1 MSIYIPKKIK
11 VGYQDRSDTYTG
23 KLAYV
28 IYYDEKNKLRKEKS
42 WNGWRDN
49 TIDPN
54 DFDNEPTRGFVL
66 NKKVGDYGGSWANTD
81 MHIVEFTIQED
92 LSLRLQL
99 KICFSFWNMRIA

>member
-42 WNGWRDN
+42 WNGWRRSSRIMLDEYKEY
-49 TIDPN
+49 D
-54 DFDNEPTRGFVL
+54 
-66 NKKVGDYGGSWANTD
+66 GGG
-81 MHIVEFTIQED
+81 
-92 LSLRLQL
+92 
-99 KICFSFWNMRIA
+99 KIK

>member
-66 NKKVGDYGGSWANTD
+66 NV
-81 MHIVEFTIQED
+81 
-92 LSLRLQL
+92 
-99 KICFSFWNMRIA
+99 KI